1 MRNYFGTFAIDFG
14 FMNYDLYLSDI
25 FINQNPVYQS

>member
-1 MRNYFGTFAIDFG
+1 MKDNFGTFATDFG

-25 FINQNPVYQS
+25 FINQNPAHKS